1 MSGKGP
7 VGHNGRKLFK
17 GGYRAVIDS
26 VQRTVDNFNN
36 VNMQVRF
43 SDCLL
48 SSFQASY
55 SNQFNASLKVICPNC
70 LANGNPRRASTW
82 SYEEVLASSGERT
95 DSTIVCARVGHRIK
109 SNLLTGKDMGESIPD
124 VLPGAGAPPKSV
136 SELLPSVVLVAL
148 WDADRNRI
156 RNVGSGFI
164 ADKKHGL
171 IVTAGHVLFDME
183 DGSNYGAQYFG
194 LANAKVLIGVIP
206 EVGKDKAIFRY
217 FADVVA
223 DDVHSNVDACVLRLT
238 TRMEN
243 DVDDEGAGCAL
254 QPEIPL
260 DQSKLKAENLVRLKM
275 EHDFQLEEPI
285 RVIGFNQGGE
295 GVLKPGAHVLRNAD
309 LAKGYICRMFTA
321 AMSDSDDDSSSDSE
335 ANTFSPREEIVAYCP
350 TIAGHSGG
358 PCVNGDGNVVGILS
372 RADPVDRNRCYLVPT
387 SQLKSLLKRA
397 RNVCSRPVYPTQRAP
412 PPAID
417 RNTTV

>member
-1 MSGKGP
+1 M
-7 VGHNGRKLFK
+7 
-17 GGYRAVIDS
+17 IDS
-26 VQRTVDNFNN
+26 VQRTVEKFNN
-36 VNMQVRF
+36 VNMQV
-43 SDCLL
+43 
-48 SSFQASY
+48 
-55 SNQFNASLKVICPNC
+55 ICPSC
-70 LANGNPRRASTW
+70 LANGNPRRASTFA
-82 SYEEVLASSGERT
+82 YEEVLASSEQRG

-109 SNLLTGKDMGESIPD
+109 SNLLTGKDMGEILPD
-124 VLPGAGAPPKSV
+124 VLPGGPQKSV

-156 RNVGSGFI
+156 RNVGSGFV

-183 DGSNYGAQYFG
+183 DGNNYGTQYFG
-194 LANAKVLIGVIP
+194 LPNAKVLIGIIP
-206 EVGKDKAIFRY
+206 EVGKDKAVFRY
-217 FADVVA
+217 FAEVVA
-223 DDVHSNVDACVLRLT
+223 DDVNSNVDACVLRLT

-260 DQSKLKAENLVRLKM
+260 DQSRLKAENLVRLKM

-285 RVIGFNQGGE
+285 RIIGFNQGGE
-295 GVLKPGAHVLRNAD
+295 GVLKPGSHVLRNAD

-321 AMSDSDDDSSSDSE
+321 AMSDSDDSSSDSE
-335 ANTFSPREEIVAYCP
+335 ANTFSPREEIIAMCP

-372 RADPVDRNRCYLVPT
+372 RADPVDRNRCHLVPAN
-387 SQLKSLLKRA
+387 QLKSLLKRA
-397 RNVCSRPVYPTQRAP
+397 RNVCSRPVYPTQRASP
-412 PPAID
+412 ID